1 MPLAFAALLRKDLL
15 STMRRWQEPAALLI
29 VAGVAGLASSYMVS
43 GPAAPIAEY
52 EDAAAVLAAGQI
64 LTMLIVSLAA
74 GFLAVLREA
83 EKGTLDGLRA
93 SAIPPEE
100 LFLAK
105 LAYIYMLVA
114 SLSLAYA
121 LSTAFLASWSQLVSP
136 AYIAM
141 VMVVSLYFSA
151 AAALTSFMIVYSE
164 SRSLLSIVVL
174 AGLLTPYLQ
183 QAVQPLGYAA
193 AGLATLGDTALLAG
207 VAVAFTVIATLLSKP
222 LAEI

>member
-1 MPLAFAALLRKDLL
+1 MAFAALLRKDLL
-15 STMRRWQEPAALLI
+15 STMRRWQEPAALLV
-29 VAGVAGLASSYMVS
+29 VAGVAAIAASYMVT
-43 GPAAPIAEY
+43 GPSAPIVEY

-105 LAYIYMLVA
+105 LAYIYTLVA
-114 SLSLAYA
+114 GLSLAYSLA
-121 LSTAFLASWSQLVSP
+121 CAFLASWSQLLAP
-136 AYIAM
+136 TYIAA
-141 VMVVSLYFSA
+141 VLAVSLYFSA
-151 AAALTSFMIVYSE
+151 ASALTSFMIVYSE

-174 AGLLTPYLQ
+174 AGLLTPFLQ

-193 AGLATLGDTALLAG
+193 AGLSTPGDIAVLAG
-207 VAVAFTVIATLLSKP
+207 IAVAFTVIATLLSKP